1 MILGEKG
8 SGLIG
13 IGVKCFEQKMKY
25 NILKLIEVINI
36 SQIGI
41 INKDNSESTGYYRVL

>member
-1 MILGEKG
+1 MILGGKG
-8 SGLIG
+8 PDLIS
-13 IGVKCFEQKMKY
+13 IGVKCFRQKMKY
-25 NILKLIEVINI
+25 NILKLIKVINI